1 MTVAVARVLR
11 EFLADPSEP
20 RYGYE
25 LMQLT
30 GFPSG
35 KLYPLLVR
43 LQRAGWLTR
52 EPENADPAQV
62 GRPSRWLYRLSTGG
76 AESARHELGILS
88 KQLEPVEPPRKQL
101 EPVEPPRLR
110 LHAEGGAA

>member
-11 EFLADPSEP
+11 EFLSEPSEP

-35 KLYPLLVR
+35 KLYPLLTR
-43 LQRAGWLTR
+43 LQRAGLLIR
-52 EPENADPAQV
+52 ERENADPAQM
-62 GRPSRWLYRLSTGG
+62 GRPARSLYRLSQGG
-76 AESARHELGILS
+76 AEYARRELAVLN
-88 KQLEPVEPPRKQL
+88 KQLEPVAPT
-101 EPVEPPRLR
+101 RLR
-110 LHAEGGAA
+110 LQTQVVMA